1 MTTKSKILRLLT
13 ENAGSPVSGQ
23 KMAED
28 CKVSRNAV
36 WRAINQLK
44 KEGYP
49 IEGRTN
55 SGYVLTRSGSA
66 LTHSEVVSWLS
77 EDCDILIY
85 DSVTSTN
92 DVAKTLPLGDRP
104 AVLIADQ
111 QTAGKGRLGR
121 SFSSPA
127 GTGLYM
133 SILFRPK
140 FELSKSLYVTMA
152 AAVAVCRAIET
163 VQKSAGLPEDPHTE
177 IKWVNDIFYK
187 GKKVCG
193 ILTEAQ
199 TNFESGEIDRLIIG
213 SGINCFP
220 GSFPPEVADIA
231 GPVADVPDCFSRSR
245 LAAEVIG
252 ETLKLIADL
261 ESRSFFPEYRDRC
274 FILGREVL
282 VHPTHD
288 AAGTPARAIDIDD
301 TGGLI
306 VEYLFGEKR
315 GTRETLRSGEISLSI
330 PK

>member
-1 MTTKSKILRLLT
+1 MTTKYKILRLLT

-28 CKVSRNAV
+28 CNVSRNAV

-55 SGYVLTRSGSA
+55 SGYVLTQSGSP
-66 LTHSEVVSWLS
+66 LTHSEVVSWLT
-77 EDCDILIY
+77 EDCDIIVY
-85 DSVTSTN
+85 DTVTSTN

-104 AVLIADQ
+104 TALIADQ

-127 GTGLYM
+127 GTGLYL
-133 SILFRPK
+133 SLLFRPR

-163 VQKSAGLPEDPHTE
+163 VRKAAGLPEDPHPE

-199 TNFESGEIDRLIIG
+199 TNFETGNIDRLIIG
-213 SGINCFP
+213 IGINCFP
-220 GSFPPEVADIA
+220 GSFPPEIANIA
-231 GPVADVPDCFSRSR
+231 GPVSETAGAFSRSR
-245 LAAEVIG
+245 LAAEVIS

-282 VHPTHD
+282 VHQVHD
-288 AAGTPARAIDIDD
+288 DEGIPARAIDIDD

-306 VEYLFGEKR
+306 VEYLFGENR
-315 GTRETLRSGEISLSI
+315 GTRQTLRSGEISLSI